1 MDSVSPVFNVF
12 AVAISASDSAFGL
25 ATNYLSFL
33 QPNTSHLSAFVIPCT
48 LLQEEQII
56 IEFLTIIEALWCF
69 LFLFLFLLLL
79 FFLFRSMHLSLL
91 FIDPFRRY
99 LLDSFLVFVELQFCP
114 FPLLCD
120 CDLI

>member
-12 AVAISASDSAFGL
+12 AVAISASDSALGL

-33 QPNTSHLSAFVIPCT
+33 QPNTSHLSAFVIPCP

-69 LFLFLFLLLL
+69 FYLFLLSL
-79 FFLFRSMHLSLL
+79 FFSLSFNALEPL
-91 FIDPFRRY
+91 IYRPF
-99 LLDSFLVFVELQFCP
+99 S
-114 FPLLCD
+114 PLLA
-120 CDLI
+120 

>member
-69 LFLFLFLLLL
+69 FYLFLLSL
-79 FFLFRSMHLSLL
+79 FFSLSFNALEPL
-91 FIDPFRRY
+91 IYRPF
-99 LLDSFLVFVELQFCP
+99 S
-114 FPLLCD
+114 PLLA
-120 CDLI
+120 